1 MVNRFVPVVLDASKP
16 LVEVENGKQSTRCRH
31 YRLNLSALWVIGTF
45 DDRNSL
51 RLPCALP
58 SQQGERTMTLC
69 VWVCARTCMHI
80 HLSLLTVC
88 IHVSLFLPPA
98 FLTMCTGTCML
109 VCVGVCV
116 CVNVFTALTYTP
128 STPMSEMFLITNL
141 SSIWWG
147 ICIACSELAAWFQA
161 AESLSVS
168 GGTGSRGQPDQWSWG
183 TWDHGWAVLQEGT

>member
-69 VWVCARTCMHI
+69 VCECVCGGGC
-80 HLSLLTVC
+80 LGV
-88 IHVSLFLPPA
+88 
-98 FLTMCTGTCML
+98 GGG
-109 VCVGVCV
+109 VGVSV
-116 CVNVFTALTYTP
+116 
-128 STPMSEMFLITNL
+128 
-141 SSIWWG
+141 WG
-147 ICIACSELAAWFQA
+147 G
-161 AESLSVS
+161 V
-168 GGTGSRGQPDQWSWG
+168 
-183 TWDHGWAVLQEGT
+183 